1 MASLPSSWFAPV
13 LAAPFLLVSCGS
25 DATETQEAAAR
36 PFDAAAARA
45 LFGPEVVPAGE
56 PASPELIALG
66 RDLYHEKRLSVG
78 DNVSC
83 ATCHD
88 LDRYGV
94 DGEPTSPGS
103 DGTRGARNSPTSVN
117 AFRQFAQFWDGRA
130 QDVEEQAQGPVL
142 NPIEHGFEEPDV
154 FLAKLR
160 AIEGMPERFAA
171 LFPDEDDPVTM
182 ANFGRAVGAFERTL
196 VTRSRFDDF
205 LDGDDDALTVEEKAG
220 LQLFMDTGCA
230 TCHMTRTFGGQ
241 MFQKIGVQVPYET
254 ADLGRAEV
262 TGRPEDRAVFKVP
275 MLLNCAETG
284 PWFHDG
290 SVATLDEAV
299 RRMAKHQLGKDL
311 DDGEIRSIVTFLKA
325 LTGEPQ
331 WTVDAR

>member
-1 MASLPSSWFAPV
+1 
-13 LAAPFLLVSCGS
+13 
-25 DATETQEAAAR
+25 
-36 PFDAAAARA
+36 
-45 LFGPEVVPAGE
+45 
-56 PASPELIALG
+56 
-66 RDLYHEKRLSVG
+66 
-78 DNVSC
+78 
-83 ATCHD
+83 CHD

-117 AFRQFAQFWDGRA
+117 AFRQFAQFWAGRA

-220 LQLFMDTGCA
+220 LQLF
-230 TCHMTRTFGGQ
+230 
-241 MFQKIGVQVPYET
+241 
-254 ADLGRAEV
+254 
-262 TGRPEDRAVFKVP
+262 
-275 MLLNCAETG
+275 
-284 PWFHDG
+284 
-290 SVATLDEAV
+290 
-299 RRMAKHQLGKDL
+299 
-311 DDGEIRSIVTFLKA
+311 
-325 LTGEPQ
+325 
-331 WTVDAR
+331 